1 MNEIE
6 NKKIIISLVL
16 SERAG
21 PYMDPGREQGEIDL
35 ISFYSEYLTKVHI
48 FFMFLNVN

>member
-6 NKKIIISLVL
+6 NKKIITFLVF

-21 PYMDPGREQGEIDL
+21 PYMNLGREQGEIDL
-35 ISFYSEYLTKVHI
+35 ISFY
-48 FFMFLNVN
+48 

>member
-6 NKKIIISLVL
+6 NKKMITFLVL

-21 PYMDPGREQGEIDL
+21 PYMDLGREQWEIDL
-35 ISFYSEYLTKVHI
+35 ISFY
-48 FFMFLNVN
+48 

>member
-6 NKKIIISLVL
+6 NKKIITFFVL

-21 PYMDPGREQGEIDL
+21 PYMDLGREQEETDL
-35 ISFYSEYLTKVHI
+35 TRSRPRMNFAI
-48 FFMFLNVN
+48 FRLN

>member
-6 NKKIIISLVL
+6 NLKIITFLVL

-21 PYMDPGREQGEIDL
+21 PYMDLGREQGEINL
-35 ISFYSEYLTKVHI
+35 ISFY
-48 FFMFLNVN
+48 

>member
-6 NKKIIISLVL
+6 NKKIRTFLVL

-21 PYMDPGREQGEIDL
+21 PYMELGREQGEIDFIL
-35 ISFYSEYLTKVHI
+35 FY
-48 FFMFLNVN
+48 

>member
-6 NKKIIISLVL
+6 SKKIITFLVL

-21 PYMDPGREQGEIDL
+21 PYMDLGRDQGKIDL
-35 ISFYSEYLTKVHI
+35 ISFY
-48 FFMFLNVN
+48 

>member
-6 NKKIIISLVL
+6 NKKIITFLVL

-21 PYMDPGREQGEIDL
+21 PYMELGRERVN
-35 ISFYSEYLTKVHI
+35 EYL
-48 FFMFLNVN
+48 NRNAREQQSPE

>member
-6 NKKIIISLVL
+6 NKKVITFFVL

-21 PYMDPGREQGEIDL
+21 SYMDLGREQGEIDL
-35 ISFYSEYLTKVHI
+35 ISFY
-48 FFMFLNVN
+48 

>member
-6 NKKIIISLVL
+6 NKKIITFFVL

-21 PYMDPGREQGEIDL
+21 PYMDLGREQGGNRL
-35 ISFYSEYLTKVHI
+35 NFVLLRISD
-48 FFMFLNVN
+48 

>member
-6 NKKIIISLVL
+6 NKKIITFLVL

-21 PYMDPGREQGEIDL
+21 PYMDLGREQGEIDL
-35 ISFYSEYLTKVHI
+35 ISFY
-48 FFMFLNVN
+48 

>member
-6 NKKIIISLVL
+6 NKKIITFLVF

-21 PYMDPGREQGEIDL
+21 PYIMDLGREQGEIDL
-35 ISFYSEYLTKVHI
+35 ISFY
-48 FFMFLNVN
+48 